1 MLVVGEALVD
11 VVRRGG
17 VSEAHP
23 GGSPLNVAV
32 GVQRLGLDATLHS
45 RFGRDRHGLAVA
57 AHLAASGVAVT
68 PGTITREATSVAV
81 ATIGSDGAAQY
92 DFAISWDPAP
102 LDVAAFPSRALHV
115 GSIGS
120 WLEPGAS
127 LVEDLVRATR
137 PHATI
142 TFDPN
147 VRPALMPTHAEAVS
161 RVERFVRL
169 ADVVK
174 ASDEDLEWLYPGT
187 DPAVVLDR
195 WLGFGPALVIATGGA
210 AGADSV
216 TRNGHLHTPAP
227 KITVADT
234 IGAGDSFM
242 AGLIAGLDD
251 EGLLGKQRRD
261 ELRDIPASSQRYVV
275 ELAARCAAVTTT
287 RIGANPPTRSD
298 ILAFWR

>member
-1 MLVVGEALVD
+1 
-11 VVRRGG
+11 
-17 VSEAHP
+17 
-23 GGSPLNVAV
+23 
-32 GVQRLGLDATLHS
+32 
-45 RFGRDRHGLAVA
+45 LAVA

-81 ATIGSDGAAQY
+81 ATIGPDGAAQY
-92 DFAISWDPAP
+92 DFSIDWDPAP

-127 LVEDLVRATR
+127 LVEDLVRAAR

-147 VRPALMPTHAEAVS
+147 VRPALMPPHADAVS
-161 RVERFVRL
+161 RVERLVAL

-174 ASDEDLEWLYPGT
+174 ASDEDLDWLYPAT

-195 WLGFGPALVIATGGA
+195 WLGLGPALVIATRGA

-216 TRNGHLHTPAP
+216 TRSGRRRTPAP

-251 EGLLGKQRRD
+251 EGLLGHQRRD
-261 ELRDIPASSQRYVV
+261 ALREMPTSSQMYVV

-287 RIGANPPTRSD
+287 RTGANPPTRAD
-298 ILAFWR
+298 ILAF